1 MTQLRFALAQ
11 IDTCVGTLDA
21 NAAKVLDY
29 SRKAAAGNAQVVV
42 FPEMTLTGYPIEDLA
57 LRRTF
62 RQAAWDKANE
72 LATQLNDDGLGD
84 LFVVVGTVGTD
95 RKTSKPRNR
104 LVVLHQGVVWAGY
117 DKHFLPNYGVF
128 DEFRIFSA
136 GDRSVTLDV
145 DGATIGVAICE
156 DIWQDGGPVADLATK
171 NIDLLLTINGSPYE
185 EGKTNTRFELAQRR
199 AAEVNAPVIYLNQ
212 VGGQDDLVFDGGSF
226 VVDADGTL
234 IERSPMFMEN
244 LTFWDFDSAAE
255 HQAKAEIVPELDPDE
270 EVYTACVLGLKDYMA
285 KNHFTGVTLGLSG
298 GIDSALVAAMAP
310 THAAARTSGA
320 SPCPPCTP
328 PTVPKT
334 TPPIWPPTLAPITRS
349 SPLSHCSTPTNSN
362 LTLMASPPRTCRPA
376 SAV

>member
-1 MTQLRFALAQ
+1 M
-11 IDTCVGTLDA
+11 
-21 NAAKVLDY
+21 
-29 SRKAAAGNAQVVV
+29 
-42 FPEMTLTGYPIEDLA
+42 
-57 LRRTF
+57 
-62 RQAAWDKANE
+62 
-72 LATQLNDDGLGD
+72 
-84 LFVVVGTVGTD
+84 
-95 RKTSKPRNR
+95 
-104 LVVLHQGVVWAGY
+104 
-117 DKHFLPNYGVF
+117 
-128 DEFRIFSA
+128 
-136 GDRSVTLDV
+136 
-145 DGATIGVAICE
+145 
-156 DIWQDGGPVADLATK
+156 ADLATK

-298 GIDSALVAAMAP
+298 GMRLRTGSRHGGRRMRRRERLGHLHAL
-310 THAAARTSGA
+310 
-320 SPCPPCTP
+320 PCTP